1 MTSMAAESTVRTAVR
16 AALDKRAEHVVV
28 LDLQGLSGVADFF
41 LLASARAPLHLETIA
56 DAIQTALKANGIRL
70 RHREGTAASGW
81 LLLDAGDVVVHLFL
95 PETREF
101 YALERLWGDAP
112 ARAVEVSPARD
123 TGTMGTPGIDVPG
136 GP

>member
-1 MTSMAAESTVRTAVR
+1 MTSPAAESTVHTAAR
-16 AALDKRAEHVVV
+16 AALDKRADHVVV

-56 DAIQTALKANGIRL
+56 EAIQAALKASGVRL

-95 PETREF
+95 PDTREF

-112 ARAVEVSPARD
+112 ARTVEVSPGRD
-123 TGTMGTPGIDVPG
+123 AGPTRAPGIDVSG